1 MTWQAYQMDAR
12 REGREEGLEEG
23 RKEGRRE
30 GREEGRKEGQEEG
43 ETRLGKLISILLA
56 QGKFEDA
63 RLVSTDTEARAML
76 YQKYG
81 IV

>member
-23 RKEGRRE
+23 RKEGRR
-30 GREEGRKEGQEEG
+30 EGRKEGQEEG